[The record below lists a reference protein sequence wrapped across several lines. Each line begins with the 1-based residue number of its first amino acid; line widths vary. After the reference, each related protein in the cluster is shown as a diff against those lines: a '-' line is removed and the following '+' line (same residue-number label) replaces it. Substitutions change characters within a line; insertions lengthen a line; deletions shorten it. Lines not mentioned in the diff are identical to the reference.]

1 MGRLASKSASGRK
14 LLSYT
19 YDLNG
24 NRSTMTD
31 VTGKC
36 TGYRY
41 NSLDQLLE
49 ITDNGRVQARYDY
62 NGDGTI
68 RRLEV
73 GTSLVTEY
81 AYDVDKNLIGQKT
94 MMMGMEEA
102 GNPLAK
108 LTGLQPQVPVASN
121 PLKSAVLVDRTQI
134 WQAHRNIYE
143 IIGHAD
149 WANAIYEAYFE
160 PLGMDY

>member
-108 LTGLQPQVPVASN
+108 SP
-121 PLKSAVLVDRTQI
+121 
-134 WQAHRNIYE
+134 
-143 IIGHAD
+143 
-149 WANAIYEAYFE
+149 AYSLRCLWL
-160 PLGMDY
+160 PIR